1 VLVDG
6 LVAGTWTLTRSRTGD
21 AAHGRREHARL
32 EVAPLR
38 RWTRGERAQAT
49 AEGEQVARFLA
60 DAADAWEVVVV

>member
-1 VLVDG
+1 
-6 LVAGTWTLTRSRTGD
+6 
-21 AAHGRREHARL
+21 
-32 EVAPLR
+32 VAPLR